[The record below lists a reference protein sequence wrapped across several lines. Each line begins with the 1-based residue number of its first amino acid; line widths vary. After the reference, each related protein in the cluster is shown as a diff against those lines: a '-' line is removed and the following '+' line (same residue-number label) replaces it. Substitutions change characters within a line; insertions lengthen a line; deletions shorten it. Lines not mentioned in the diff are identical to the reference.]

1 MAQYDVYPN
10 PTGTQRSVVPF
21 VVVLQ
26 SDQLAHHNTRLVMP
40 LMRLPRAPV
49 ASPRR
54 LATTV
59 DVLGELLYLGAHQ
72 CAALPVSQL
81 KLPILSLKNQS
92 TQLSDALNAVIS
104 GV

>member
-1 MAQYDVYPN
+1 MPY
-10 PTGTQRSVVPF
+10 

-26 SDQLAHHNTRLVMP
+26 SDQLGHHNTRLVMP
-40 LMRLPRAPV
+40 LMRLPHAPV

-59 DVLGELLYLGAHQ
+59 DVLGESLYLGAHQ
-72 CAALPVSQL
+72 CAALPVNQL
-81 KLPILSLKNQS
+81 KKPVQSLKVQS
-92 TQLSDALNAVIS
+92 TQLCDALDAVIA